1 MNVVAIKTHWE
12 GNVRMKQKQKQK
24 PAQHSAAKFTKEEL
38 GAMKSRVKELK
49 AAATKAD
56 DENAVLAVIAE
67 LQAPDRALAK
77 RLHAVITASVPALSP
92 KPWYGMPAYAKDG
105 KLVCFFQPAQKFKT
119 RYATLGFSDAAHL
132 DDGAIWPNAYAL
144 TELTPAVEAK
154 VVALVKKAVS

>member
-1 MNVVAIKTHWE
+1 M
-12 GNVRMKQKQKQK
+12 K
-24 PAQHSAAKFTKEEL
+24 PAKHTAAKFTKEEL

-49 AAATKAD
+49 AAATKAE
-56 DENAVLAVIAE
+56 DESAVLAAIAE

-77 RLHAVITASVPALSP
+77 RLHAIIKASVPALSP
-92 KPWYGMPAYAKDG
+92 KPWYGMPAYAKEG
-105 KLVCFFQPAQKFKT
+105 KIVCFFQPAQKFKT